1 MSVVEEIREVLG
13 ESQNKFLQTLHSFQ
27 KEGAYCDIQL
37 CVGRERWMV
46 PAHRLVLAA
55 KSPYFQAMFSS
66 EFLEKN
72 STVIDIDPASEVFT
86 KRESL
91 EAVIEYF
98 YTGNLP
104 RLSQETVREIFRA
117 SSLWILDNLQKICEY
132 FLAVN
137 LTMENCV
144 DILNEARKYNSHILT
159 QSCLRFIYS
168 NEDLAENSLYL
179 QEELSKLKSSTKTHS
194 KYFVA
199 FHSIPKHTCVK
210 EFLADLKFSCDDER
224 YKKIGIQF
232 EVDLSGKIVM
242 SDFNIRL
249 PTWIDFKQFESR
261 RSREIRDAVIVCG
274 AAKGE
279 SCYFGIANR
288 TRGSQV
294 LRFCGI
300 LEYHLRTEGWD
311 IIPYLQNSIQAEYKL
326 NTFHHASA
334 NLLFFI
340 ENSSEG
346 PKLKIMN
353 FQQNCLFIRSLEEEA
368 IIVDQIHLKGSL
380 WTGDLEALLET
391 LKESSSSQGMF
402 MMNDEFFFQI
412 QNVVLRINSRESR
425 AVVLDSGPDGSVM
438 ICLPLYGRNAFLVVV
453 RVLRTNRALLKVRKY
468 DLDRGYVALSEP
480 EERGYSLSHPLHAF
494 HDEDKVYL
502 VWRLKE
508 SENYCVNTYDLVTD
522 TWTFDVLE
530 DSQMSSENQQYS
542 IPFSIYT

>member
-1 MSVVEEIREVLG
+1 MLG

-27 KEGAYCDIQL
+27 KEGAYCDIEL
-37 CVGRERWMV
+37 SVGRERWRV
-46 PAHRLVLAA
+46 PVHRLVLAA
-55 KSPYFQAMFSS
+55 RSPYFQTMFSS

-72 STVIDIDPASEVFT
+72 SAVIDIDPASEVFT
-86 KRESL
+86 TRESL

-98 YTGNLP
+98 YTGNIP

-168 NEDLAENSLYL
+168 NEDLAENSLSL
-179 QEELSKLKSSTKTHS
+179 QEELSKLKSSTKTQS

-199 FHSIPKHTCVK
+199 FHSIPKHTRVK

-294 LRFCGI
+294 LKFCGI

-311 IIPYLQNSIQAEYKL
+311 IVPYLQNSIQAEYKL
-326 NTFHHASA
+326 NSFHHESA
-334 NLLFFI
+334 NLFFFI
-340 ENSSEG
+340 GNSTEG

-368 IIVDQIHLKGSL
+368 IIVDQIYPRGSL
-380 WTGDLEALLET
+380 LNDHFEALLK
-391 LKESSSSQGMF
+391 LSSSQGMLLEQFSSSQEMF

-412 QNVVLRINSRESR
+412 QNVVLRIDSQDSRV
-425 AVVLDSGPDGSVM
+425 VVL
-438 ICLPLYGRNAFLVVV
+438 
-453 RVLRTNRALLKVRKY
+453 
-468 DLDRGYVALSEP
+468 
-480 EERGYSLSHPLHAF
+480 
-494 HDEDKVYL
+494 
-502 VWRLKE
+502 E
-508 SENYCVNTYDLVTD
+508 SD
-522 TWTFDVLE
+522 
-530 DSQMSSENQQYS
+530 
-542 IPFSIYT
+542 